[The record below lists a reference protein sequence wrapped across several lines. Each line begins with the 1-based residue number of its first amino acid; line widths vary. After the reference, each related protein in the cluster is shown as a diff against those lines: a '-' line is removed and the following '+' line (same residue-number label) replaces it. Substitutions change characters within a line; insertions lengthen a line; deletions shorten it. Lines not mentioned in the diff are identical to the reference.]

1 MAEVFCGCSG
11 GRLGKPGNIPYEE
24 AEVIISSQHYAQ
36 SLEVGEFPKFLSQ
49 KRARAR
55 ERERESCLGTLCFG
69 KMKGSRF
76 DYNMLTD
83 FHDSF

>member
-55 ERERESCLGTLCFG
+55 ERERELFWNALLWEDEGIPI
-69 KMKGSRF
+69 
-76 DYNMLTD
+76 
-83 FHDSF
+83 

>member
-55 ERERESCLGTLCFG
+55 ERERELSWNALLWEDEGIPI
-69 KMKGSRF
+69 
-76 DYNMLTD
+76 
-83 FHDSF
+83 